1 MVKMLSEIDNLRKTP
16 AFFSRLGY
24 WLSPKDIW
32 VKSLVCKPFIN
43 LCPSLE
49 KPPDNREYVQYSNS
63 PKYKRMSYSCL
74 VLAKCSYFQ
83 LAVLTVQRRES

>member
-1 MVKMLSEIDNLRKTP
+1 MVTMLSEIENVHKTP

-24 WLSPKDIW
+24 WLPPKDIW
-32 VKSLVCKPFIN
+32 VTSLVCKALIN

-49 KPPDNREYVQYSNS
+49 KPPDNREYVQYSDS

-83 LAVLTVQRRES
+83 LAFLTVQRKES